1 MLNLTVYEKLKKTYN
16 NHFHVD
22 VIDHVGAGVCGFSAG
37 AVAAFF
43 TTPIDVIKVKLMIQR

>member
-16 NHFHVD
+16 NHFNVD

-37 AVAAFF
+37 AIAAFF
-43 TTPIDVIKVKLMIQR
+43 TTPIDVIKVKLMI